1 MKEVEE
7 GTRDMVECFSI
18 RLQCSRQFLSALQQN
33 TAQSRL
39 LYLFYDKE
47 SVKFPTCYF
56 LISKTNFIFK
66 AIESAISMFYT
77 FSTNQSTA
85 TSELY
90 CKSLYKDYYKL
101 EVIKSKYNAES

>member
-39 LYLFYDKE
+39 LSLL
-47 SVKFPTCYF
+47 TQ
-56 LISKTNFIFK
+56 IT
-66 AIESAISMFYT
+66 
-77 FSTNQSTA
+77 TA
-85 TSELY
+85 TQANSS
-90 CKSLYKDYYKL
+90 KSSMEKPGP
-101 EVIKSKYNAES
+101 SKYD